1 MTASARRRL
10 VGALTILMASL
21 LSLLM
26 VPLGSAHGGGT
37 PVAYKEDNLTLSPE
51 GRPGDLFHQ
60 FGFDMGPGDILHMQY
75 AVTSPTNQTVDFS
88 VHRHNATG
96 YLEILNVT
104 RVSLQLDRS
113 VPDSGRYMPQW
124 LNLITQNLTLHYTMY
139 FVRGPSLMDLVEE
152 ILAMG
157 VPAGLLG
164 LFAFT
169 YFRNK
174 RRQRQDSGVSPKK
187 DRPEAGDQTAPKG
200 PP

>member
-1 MTASARRRL
+1 MT
-10 VGALTILMASL
+10 VGHRHRVGTLGLPMASL
-21 LSLLM
+21 LLLLTL
-26 VPLGSAHGGGT
+26 PYGSAHGGGT
-37 PVAYKEDNLTLSPE
+37 PVAYKEADLTLAPV
-51 GRPGDLFHQ
+51 GQAQALFHQ
-60 FGFDMGPGDILHMQY
+60 FGFQMSPGDILHMQY
-75 AVTSPTNQTVDFS
+75 VVTNPRNQTVDFS

-104 RVSLQLDRS
+104 QASLQLDRS
-113 VPDSGRYMPQW
+113 VPDSGLYMPQW
-124 LNLITQNLTLHYTMY
+124 LNLIAQNLTLHYTMY

-169 YFRNK
+169 HFRNK
-174 RRQRQDSGVSPKK
+174 RRGRQGSGGGPKEG
-187 DRPEAGDQTAPKG
+187 RPEAGDKAVLKG